1 MGANLNDAE
10 VRTLSRL
17 QPLAAL
23 GADILRE
30 LAPHC
35 HRERVTRNLDP
46 FQLRDWQGQVVY
58 LIKGELKLE
67 FGDGVIQVIV
77 GGWGDALY
85 PIGRG
90 RLVPALTKAITDVE
104 MLRFDEDLVD
114 IMMTWDHIA
123 APGQEAAADGE
134 ATDWRTMSGM
144 FTVQSLTQGVF
155 ASMPPA
161 NIEQLLRRFQRIQV
175 RRGEQI
181 IRQGDPGD
189 YYYLIERGRCTVTR
203 EVAGAKVELAELR
216 EGDSFGE
223 EALVAD
229 MARNATVAM
238 KTDGMLLRLDK
249 SDFMELL
256 REPLL
261 QRLSP
266 AEALQRI
273 AAGAQWL
280 DVRFPAEYQCDGL
293 PGAINVPVNE
303 IRHAV
308 AGLDPARE
316 YIVYCQ
322 TGRRSSAAAFLLSQ
336 RGLHAHL
343 LEGGLKAM
351 LAAGTS
357 NHQNK
362 GLS

>member
-1 MGANLNDAE
+1 
-10 VRTLSRL
+10 
-17 QPLAAL
+17 
-23 GADILRE
+23 
-30 LAPHC
+30 
-35 HRERVTRNLDP
+35 
-46 FQLRDWQGQVVY
+46 VVY
-58 LIKGELKLE
+58 LVKGELKLE
-67 FGDGVIQVIV
+67 FDDGVVQVIV

-90 RLVPALTKAITDVE
+90 RLVPAETKAITDVE
-104 MLRFDEDLVD
+104 ILRFDEDLVD
-114 IMMTWDHIA
+114 VMMTWDQIA
-123 APGQEAAADGE
+123 APQQAAEGDT
-134 ATDWRTMSGM
+134 TDWRSMSGM

-161 NIEQLLRRFQRIQV
+161 NIERLLGHFQRIAVKRGQQV
-175 RRGEQI
+175 

-203 EVAGAKVELAELR
+203 EVGGAKVELAELR

-229 MARNATVAM
+229 MARNATVTM
-238 KTDGMLLRLDK
+238 KTDGALLRLDK
-249 SDFMELL
+249 ADFMELL

-266 AEALQRI
+266 EEAQQRV

-280 DVRFPAEYQCDGL
+280 DVRFPAEYRCDGL

-303 IRHAV
+303 IRHAA
-308 AGLDPARE
+308 AGLDPAKE

-343 LEGGLKAM
+343 LEGGLKAL
-351 LAAGTS
+351 LAGGTGTS
-357 NHQNK
+357 SK
-362 GLS
+362 GTT

>member
-1 MGANLNDAE
+1 MAANLNSDI
-10 VRTLSRL
+10 VVPTLARL

-23 GADILRE
+23 GADSLRE

-58 LIKGELKLE
+58 LVKGELKLE
-67 FGDGVIQVIV
+67 FDDGVIQVIV

-90 RLVPALTKAITDVE
+90 RLVPTETKAITDVE
-104 MLRFDEDLVD
+104 ILRFDEDLVD
-114 IMMTWDHIA
+114 VMMTWDQIA
-123 APGQEAAADGE
+123 APAQQAAEGE

-155 ASMPPA
+155 ATMPPA
-161 NIEQLLRRFQRIQV
+161 NIERLLGRFQRIPV
-175 RRGEQI
+175 KRGEQI

-189 YYYLIERGRCTVTR
+189 YYYLIERGRCAVTR
-203 EVAGAKVELAELR
+203 EVAGARVDLAELR

-229 MARNATVAM
+229 TARNATVTM
-238 KTDGMLLRLDK
+238 KTDGVLLRLDK
-249 SDFMELL
+249 ADFMELL

-266 AEALQRI
+266 EEAQQRV
-273 AAGAQWL
+273 AAGAKWL

-308 AGLDPARE
+308 AGLDAARE

-343 LEGGLKAM
+343 LEGGLKAL
-351 LAAGTS
+351 LASGSS
-357 NHQNK
+357 NQNK
-362 GLS
+362 GTT

>member
-1 MGANLNDAE
+1 MAANLHDT
-10 VRTLSRL
+10 VVPTLARL

-23 GADILRE
+23 GGDSLRE

-58 LIKGELKLE
+58 LVKGELKLE
-67 FGDGVIQVIV
+67 FDDGVVQVIV

-90 RLVPALTKAITDVE
+90 RLMPAETKAITDVE

-114 IMMTWDHIA
+114 IMLTWDQIA
-123 APGQEAAADGE
+123 AAGQEAAEGE
-134 ATDWRTMSGM
+134 ATDWRTMAGM

-161 NIEQLLRRFQRIQV
+161 NIERLLGRFQRIPV
-175 RRGEQI
+175 KRGQSI
-181 IRQGDPGD
+181 ICQGDPGD

-203 EVAGAKVELAELR
+203 QVGGATVELAELR
-216 EGDSFGE
+216 EGDAFGE

-229 MARNATVAM
+229 AARNATVTM

-249 SDFMELL
+249 ADFMELL

-266 AEALQRI
+266 SEAQQRI

-280 DVRFPAEYQCDGL
+280 DVRFPAEYRCDGL

-303 IRHAV
+303 IRHAA
-308 AGLDPARE
+308 AGLDPAKE

-343 LEGGLKAM
+343 LEGGLKAL
-351 LAAGTS
+351 LAGGVGNS
-357 NHQNK
+357 NK
-362 GLS
+362 GMT

>member
-1 MGANLNDAE
+1 MGANSSDT
-10 VRTLSRL
+10 VVPTLARL

-23 GADILRE
+23 GADSLRG

-58 LIKGELKLE
+58 LVKGELKLE
-67 FGDGVIQVIV
+67 FDDGAIQVIV
-77 GGWGDALY
+77 GGWGDALF

-90 RLVPALTKAITDVE
+90 RLVPVATKAITDVE

-114 IMMTWDHIA
+114 IMMTWDQIA
-123 APGQEAAADGE
+123 ASGQQVAEGEAAN
-134 ATDWRTMSGM
+134 WRTMSGM

-161 NIEQLLRRFQRIQV
+161 NIERLLGRFQRIPVKRSQ
-175 RRGEQI
+175 QI

-203 EVAGAKVELAELR
+203 EVAGARVELAELR
-216 EGDSFGE
+216 AGDSFGE

-229 MARNATVAM
+229 TVRNATVAM
-238 KTDGMLLRLDK
+238 RTDGVLLRLDK
-249 SDFMELL
+249 ADFMELL

-266 AEALQRI
+266 TEAQQRI
-273 AAGAQWL
+273 AAGAQWI
-280 DVRFPAEYQCDGL
+280 DVRFPAEYKCDGL
-293 PGAINVPVNE
+293 AGAINVPVNE
-303 IRHAV
+303 IRQAA
-308 AGLDPARE
+308 AGLDPSRE

-336 RGLHAHL
+336 RSLHAHL
-343 LEGGLKAM
+343 LEGGLKAL
-351 LAAGTS
+351 LASGTS
-357 NHQNK
+357 TSNK
-362 GLS
+362 GLT

>member
-1 MGANLNDAE
+1 MGANLNDT
-10 VRTLSRL
+10 VVPTLTRL

-23 GADILRE
+23 GVDSLRE

-58 LIKGELKLE
+58 LVKGELKLE
-67 FGDGVIQVIV
+67 FADGVVQVIV

-90 RLVPALTKAITDVE
+90 RLIPALTKAITDVE
-104 MLRFDEDLVD
+104 ILRFDEDLVD
-114 IMMTWDHIA
+114 IMMTWDQIA
-123 APGQEAAADGE
+123 APGHEAAADGE

-144 FTVQSLTQGVF
+144 FAVQSLTQGVF

-161 NIEQLLRRFQRIQV
+161 NIERLLGHFQRIQV
-175 RRGEQI
+175 KRGEQI

-189 YYYLIERGRCTVTR
+189 YYYLIERGRCSVTR
-203 EVAGAKVELAELR
+203 EVAGARVELAELR

-238 KTDGMLLRLDK
+238 KTDGVLLRLDK
-249 SDFMELL
+249 ADFMELL

-261 QRLSP
+261 LRLTPLEAQQRVAS
-266 AEALQRI
+266 
-273 AAGAQWL
+273 GAKWL

-303 IRHAV
+303 IRHAI
-308 AGLDPARE
+308 AGLDPGRE

-343 LEGGLKAM
+343 LEGGLKAL
-351 LAAGTS
+351 LATATS
-357 NHQNK
+357 NQNK
-362 GLS
+362 G

>member
-1 MGANLNDAE
+1 MAANFNIDS
-10 VRTLSRL
+10 VVPTLARL

-23 GADILRE
+23 GADSLRE
-30 LAPHC
+30 LVPHC

-58 LIKGELKLE
+58 LVKGELKLQ
-67 FGDGVIQVIV
+67 FHDGMTQVLV
-77 GGWGDALY
+77 AGWGDALF

-90 RLVPALTKAITDVE
+90 RLVPTETKAITDVE
-104 MLRFDEDLVD
+104 VLRFDEDLVD
-114 IMMTWDHIA
+114 IMMTWDQIA
-123 APGQEAAADGE
+123 TSGQQAAEGE
-134 ATDWRTMSGM
+134 ATDWRNMAGM

-161 NIEQLLRRFQRIQV
+161 NIERLLGRFQRIPV
-175 RRGEQI
+175 KRGQQI

-203 EVAGAKVELAELR
+203 EVSGARVELAELR
-216 EGDSFGE
+216 EGDAFGE

-229 MARNATVAM
+229 TERNATVAM
-238 KTDGMLLRLDK
+238 STDGMLLRLDK
-249 SDFMELL
+249 ADFMELL

-266 AEALQRI
+266 TEAQQRI
-273 AAGAQWL
+273 AGGARWI
-280 DVRFPAEYQCDGL
+280 DVRFPAEYKCDGL

-303 IRHAV
+303 IRQAA

-343 LEGGLKAM
+343 LEGGLKAL
-351 LAAGTS
+351 LASGTS
-357 NHQNK
+357 TSSK
-362 GLS
+362 GTT

>member
-1 MGANLNDAE
+1 MAANGIDT
-10 VRTLSRL
+10 VVPTLTRL

-23 GADILRE
+23 GVDSLRE

-58 LIKGELKLE
+58 LVKGELKLE
-67 FGDGVIQVIV
+67 FEDGMIQVIV

-90 RLVPALTKAITDVE
+90 RLAPTLTKAITDVE

-114 IMMTWDHIA
+114 IMMTWDQIA
-123 APGQEAAADGE
+123 ARGQETETDSD

-161 NIEQLLRRFQRIQV
+161 NIEQLLGHFQRV
-175 RRGEQI
+175 PVKRGEQV

-189 YYYLIERGRCTVTR
+189 YYYLIERGRCAVTR
-203 EVAGAKVELAELR
+203 EVAGATVELAELR

-229 MARNATVAM
+229 MARNATVTM
-238 KTDGMLLRLDK
+238 KTDGMLLRLNK
-249 SDFMELL
+249 TDFMDLL

-261 QRLSP
+261 QRLPP
-266 AEALQRI
+266 AEAQKRI
-273 AAGAQWL
+273 AGGAQWI

-293 PGAINVPVNE
+293 PGALNIPVNE
-303 IRHAV
+303 IRHAI
-308 AGLDPARE
+308 AGLDPDRE

-343 LEGGLKAM
+343 LDGGLKAL
-351 LAAGTS
+351 LAAGAT
-357 NHQNK
+357 NQNK
-362 GLS
+362 GLK

>member
-1 MGANLNDAE
+1 MGDNLND
-10 VRTLSRL
+10 VLVPTLSRL

-23 GADILRE
+23 GVESLRE

-35 HRERVTRNLDP
+35 HRERVARNLDP

-67 FGDGVIQVIV
+67 FADGAVLLIV

-90 RLVPALTKAITDVE
+90 RLVPVTTKAITDIE

-114 IMMTWDHIA
+114 IMMTWDQIA
-123 APGQEAAADGE
+123 APDQEAAADAA
-134 ATDWRTMSGM
+134 ATDWRTMSGL
-144 FTVQSLTQGVF
+144 FTVQRLTQGVF

-161 NIEQLLRRFQRIQV
+161 NIEQLLKRFQRIQV
-175 RRGEQI
+175 KRGEQI

-189 YYYLIERGRCTVTR
+189 YYYLIERGRCSVTR
-203 EVAGAKVELAELR
+203 EVSGAKVELAELH

-229 MARNATVAM
+229 MERNATVTM

-249 SDFMELL
+249 ADFMELL

-261 QRLSP
+261 QRLTP
-266 AEALQRI
+266 VEALRRV

-280 DVRFPAEYQCDGL
+280 DVRFPAEYQCDSL
-293 PGAINVPVNE
+293 PGAINIPVNE
-303 IRHAV
+303 IRQAI
-308 AGLDPARE
+308 AGLDPQRE

-343 LEGGLKAM
+343 LEGGLKAL
-351 LAAGTS
+351 LATPPN
-357 NHQNK
+357 NHQSK